1 MRYQGYLEKSEQS
14 KRGSD
19 NQRNA
24 GQGSLRKG
32 LAGAA
37 ASAVLLMGINWA
49 GAAGAV
55 STPDSFF
62 PIGVWSQPAY
72 TFDKW
77 QSRGINTVINYEPY
91 GGQDSIDVWS
101 NAANAHNFYQV
112 RQPRANPADDL
123 KETRLLAW
131 MHLDE
136 PDLHKTSPSLL
147 AADYAKWKAVDPSK
161 PVFINFSG
169 GELLNHSTSNTTYQ
183 QYMASADII
192 GNDFYPVTGWGR
204 PDWIDNSR
212 TAADRKT
219 EGMAIKGY
227 SDLSGGKPQW
237 AFIET
242 SAQKLSWIQGGNARG
257 VTPAEFRGE
266 VWDAIIN
273 GAKGV
278 AYFPQQIGSGFRFD
292 MTPADVV
299 SEMTTQNS
307 RIQSLAR
314 VLNASSN
321 PTADKIAMASSLLEG
336 ARKTYDGDQYFFIL
350 NMSGKALT
358 DQAVALPGLSGLSRV
373 DVFGEGRDL
382 GFANGQLVDQFD
394 PWEMHVYHAD
404 LAGFGILP
412 ASGEELGAAP
422 EVPEVPEPGTLSLLA
437 IGVVGFGMRRRR

>member
-1 MRYQGYLEKSEQS
+1 MRYMGLFEKSELT
-14 KRGSD
+14 KRGCDS
-19 NQRNA
+19 QLKA
-24 GQGSLRKG
+24 RKWI
-32 LAGAA
+32 AGAA
-37 ASAVLLMGINWA
+37 AGVVLLVGANSA
-49 GAAGAV
+49 SAAGAV
-55 STPDSFF
+55 SLPDSFF

-101 NAANAHNFYQV
+101 NAANAHSFYQV

-131 MHLDE
+131 MHADE
-136 PDLHKTSPSLL
+136 PDLHKTSPSVL
-147 AADYAKWKAVDPSK
+147 AADYTKWKAVDPNK
-161 PVFINFSG
+161 PVFVNFSG
-169 GELLNHSTSNTTYQ
+169 GELLNHTTSNTTYQ
-183 QYMASADII
+183 QYMQSAEII

-204 PDWIDNSR
+204 PDWIDYSK
-212 TAADRKT
+212 TVADRKT

-242 SAQKLSWIQGGNARG
+242 SAQKLSWIPNGRG

-273 GAKGV
+273 GAKGI

-299 SEMTTQNS
+299 SEMTTQNA

-314 VLNASSN
+314 VLNASAN
-321 PTADKIAMASSLLEG
+321 PTADKIAMNSTLLEG
-336 ARKTYDGDQYFFIL
+336 ARKNYDGDQYFFIL
-350 NMSGKALT
+350 NMSSKTLSS
-358 DQAVALPGLSGLSRV
+358 QAVTLPGLGALTRL
-373 DVFGEGRDL
+373 DVFGEGREL
-382 GFANGQLVDQFD
+382 NFANGQLVDQFD

-412 ASGEELGAAP
+412 ASGEEIPGAA
-422 EVPEVPEPGTLSLLA
+422 EVPAVPEPGTIGMLSIVT
-437 IGVVGFGMRRRR
+437 IGLCFRRRRSL

>member
-1 MRYQGYLEKSEQS
+1 
-14 KRGSD
+14 
-19 NQRNA
+19 
-24 GQGSLRKG
+24 
-32 LAGAA
+32 
-37 ASAVLLMGINWA
+37 VLVISGVRWA
-49 GAAGAV
+49 RAAGAV
-55 STPDSFF
+55 STPDNFF

-101 NAANAHNFYQV
+101 NAANAHGFYQV

-131 MHLDE
+131 MHSDE
-136 PDLHKTSPSLL
+136 PDLHKTSPSVLT
-147 AADYAKWKAVDPSK
+147 AEYNTWKAVDPNK
-161 PVFINFSG
+161 PVFVNFSG
-169 GELLNHSTSNTTYQ
+169 GELLNHTTSNTTYQ
-183 QYMASADII
+183 QYMQSAQII

-204 PDWIDNSR
+204 PDWIDYSK
-212 TAADRKT
+212 TVTDRKT

-242 SAQKLSWIQGGNARG
+242 SAQKLSWIPNGRG
-257 VTPAEFRGE
+257 VIPAEFRGE

-273 GAKGV
+273 GAKGI

-299 SEMTTQNS
+299 SEMTTQNA

-314 VLNASSN
+314 VLNASAN
-321 PTADKIAMASSLLEG
+321 PTADKIAMNSSLLEG
-336 ARKTYDGDQYFFIL
+336 ARKNYDGDQYFFIL
-350 NMSGKALT
+350 NMSSKTLSS
-358 DQAVALPGLSGLSRV
+358 QAVTLPGLSGLSSL
-373 DVFGEGRDL
+373 DVFGEGREL
-382 GFANGQLVDQFD
+382 NFANGQLTDQFD

-404 LAGFGILP
+404 LAGFGILA
-412 ASGEELGAAP
+412 ASGQEAAGGT
-422 EVPEVPEPGTLSLLA
+422 VPEPGTIGLLSMMVTGLCW
-437 IGVVGFGMRRRR
+437 RRRRSLRGE

>member
-1 MRYQGYLEKSEQS
+1 MRYQGYLEKSEQA

-19 NQRNA
+19 KQRNA
-24 GQGSLRKG
+24 GKW

-37 ASAVLLMGINWA
+37 ASAALLLGIHSVN
-49 GAAGAV
+49 AAGAV
-55 STPDSFF
+55 SVPDSVF
-62 PIGVWSQPAY
+62 PIGVWSQPVN

-112 RQPRANPADDL
+112 RQPRANPANDL
-123 KETRLLAW
+123 NETRLLAW
-131 MHLDE
+131 MHADE
-136 PDLHKTSPSLL
+136 PDLHKTAPSLL
-147 AADYAKWKAVDPSK
+147 AADYTKWKAVDPGK
-161 PVFINFSG
+161 PVFVNFSG
-169 GELLNHSTSNTTYQ
+169 GELLNHTTSNTTYQ
-183 QYMASADII
+183 QYMQSADII

-204 PDWIDNSR
+204 PDWIDYSK
-212 TAADRKT
+212 TVADRKT
-219 EGMAIKGY
+219 EGMAVKGY

-237 AFIET
+237 SFIET

-273 GAKGV
+273 GAKGI

-299 SEMTTQNS
+299 SEMTTQNA

-321 PTADKIAMASSLLEG
+321 PTADKIAMNSTLLEG
-336 ARKTYDGDQYFFIL
+336 ARKNYDGDQYFFIL
-350 NMSGKALT
+350 NMSSKTLSG
-358 DQAVALPGLSGLSRV
+358 QAVTLPGLSGLSRL
-373 DVFGEGRDL
+373 DVFGEGREL
-382 GFANGQLVDQFD
+382 SFANGQLVDQFD

-412 ASGEELGAAP
+412 SAGEEIAGGGELPA
-422 EVPEVPEPGTLSLLA
+422 VPEPGTIGLLSVAL
-437 IGVVGFGMRRRR
+437 IGLGLRRRR